1 MLPSYLQS
9 FNFKLRN
16 NFLPVNI
23 LYREFLLDNDSCCYF
38 CHVAPESIY
47 HIFGT
52 CEKIQVL
59 WDVASE
65 TVKSLCN
72 INVDFRYLRNN
83 LKMDFV
89 DVNIGKNEDIVKVL
103 IYLNSV
109 IHFSIWTIL
118 YRSEFCTKKI
128 IEKVVV

>member
-1 MLPSYLQS
+1 MT
-9 FNFKLRN
+9 
-16 NFLPVNI
+16 VNT
-23 LYREFLLDNDSCCYF
+23 
-38 CHVAPESIY
+38 V

-109 IHFSIWTIL
+109 INFSIWKTRNEIKF
-118 YRSEFCTKKI
+118 EFSL
-128 IEKVVV
+128 